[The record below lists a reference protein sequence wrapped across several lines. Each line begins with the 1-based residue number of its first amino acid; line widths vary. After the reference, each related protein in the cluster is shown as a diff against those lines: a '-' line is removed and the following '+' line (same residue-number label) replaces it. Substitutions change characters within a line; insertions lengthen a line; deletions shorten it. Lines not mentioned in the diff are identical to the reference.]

1 SPEAL
6 TYIFPEQHHASPRF
20 TTLHHAAPRCTTPHH
35 AASTRSL
42 ANTHPPLSSSPF
54 GHGALASSSS
64 RPSSRSASPGHL
76 CKSAPPTMNAAA
88 DLTPQTALTNG
99 GGEAHRQQL
108 NGNTSSDLHQVLEA
122 LQAIYATSSSNDT
135 RRQATEYLE
144 QAKRHPEAP
153 SHGHTLAL
161 DRSQPVQLRYY
172 GLTMLEYSI
181 KYSWEDF
188 TVDQGAM
195 LRGYVTEL
203 ASNITDDDPVYLRNK
218 VAQLWTEIAKRS
230 WGDEWLN
237 MDEQLVVLWSTSLH
251 HQAVILYVLETLSE
265 EVFNRE
271 DATAGLRGSDLGR
284 ACVEIF
290 TPLAVLQEQLPTRDK
305 SLGVRCGEDGWLRRL
320 CDNLDWCLGQDYQ
333 NEAALRTCAIK
344 TMNSLRA
351 VMPWIIPKAIAA
363 TQVIEAVCKAL
374 AVPVVE
380 IQLAAIEVL
389 QAIYGRHHLS
399 DTEFVELVCPMFTP
413 GSVSLLREVYNWTLT
428 DMDVNAIDDQKYMLC
443 KRLSELANS
452 LGLFI
457 EQKPQA
463 IPEGSDLAGVFGFL
477 YDIMRNP
484 SLVVSIPVL
493 HCWTKL
499 LRSRIVRD
507 SEVVNSMV
515 GGLLE
520 TCCARL
526 VRYEN
531 LPEDSEDVTLQF
543 LNEDIDTI
551 PERHAFLGNY
561 RRFCADVVETLVRR
575 TPAEAMEHILAQA
588 TSMLQNLYRDQPAFQ
603 PRTFSKNAY
612 PVLQV
617 DAQVT
622 VIEAALKGYMKWMQ
636 AHGEEAIPDDE
647 RTRNSLENSLE
658 QWGRQIL
665 QARFE
670 DPEVARKII
679 SLMSTLSTKAL
690 GDRPAFAL
698 SFLEYMLTIRLADD
712 TSFALYSDAVKDL
725 ERICSLEMQ
734 KLAMKFADDFMNV
747 YDQLEA
753 KINEMINDP
762 TTDERQRMAYSAF
775 LFIIIH
781 RCTTLERSVQEE
793 RMRQMLNRVKEAWRN
808 EEFSE
813 AISSFQSFCRILGM
827 GQLPDFLA
835 ANNFRGVQD
844 WSEQTLPSD
853 GQALQA
859 NILERSQHLP
869 LRLTKTLLAAST
881 EKLRDG
887 SPAYETAAALW
898 AEAIPVVLPNLLQLV
913 SHAQAFNDIDHNWSH
928 LPPELQ
934 QVIKRVLTDRF
945 WQAGISTESRDD
957 FFARVS
963 GSKTTFEGFA
973 STVRGT
979 VRQIRESSYYILYS
993 LTRFREFFYG
1003 IQDLPGPLSQALFG
1017 HAGALTAHHLSVL
1030 LTVSTHL
1037 IEGCPADLRPHFL
1050 PPMIQGLFRE
1060 LDRKISSEWNEV
1072 ARQIA
1077 ESGENDNLTDEMKT
1091 ESILRQLTYSSV
1103 SLVAVLLDSRQEFAR
1118 QDDGPRREPN
1128 APPMHTF
1135 ILSTPSVL
1143 EPILLFCTSTLRVR
1157 DTRSVITTIRV
1168 LRSLLP
1174 QIKSPSPIRSYF
1186 CNDILKSCISSLHE
1200 PYFVDCQKDLASM
1213 IAGIIHL
1220 DDAIPRGI
1228 ILSLP
1233 GMEDEGR
1240 VDRRLQKLR
1249 NGARDERSQRGVVL
1263 DLLQGVRGVGIHE
1276 QGRMLRRDGGGR
1288 TKLMEGY
1295 MRMEEDGPGAGVVVR
1310 GGSPGLSGV
1319 ADMFGGE

>member
-1 SPEAL
+1 
-6 TYIFPEQHHASPRF
+6 
-20 TTLHHAAPRCTTPHH
+20 
-35 AASTRSL
+35 
-42 ANTHPPLSSSPF
+42 
-54 GHGALASSSS
+54 
-64 RPSSRSASPGHL
+64 
-76 CKSAPPTMNAAA
+76 MNAAP
-88 DLTPQTALTNG
+88 DLTPQTAFTNG
-99 GGEAHRQQL
+99 GGEAHGQQL
-108 NGNTSSDLHQVLEA
+108 NGNSASDLSQVLEA
-122 LQAIYATSSSNDT
+122 LQAIYANSSTNDT

-144 QAKRHPEAP
+144 LAKRHPEAP
-153 SHGHTLAL
+153 SHGHTLAR
-161 DRSQPVQLRYY
+161 DRSQPTQLRYY

-181 KYSWEDF
+181 KYNWEDF
-188 TVDQGAM
+188 TVEQGTL
-195 LRGYVTEL
+195 LRGYVMEL
-203 ASNITDDDPVYLRNK
+203 AQTLSEADPVYLRNK
-218 VAQLWTEIAKRS
+218 VAQLWTEIAKRT
-230 WGDEWLN
+230 WGDDWLN
-237 MDEQLVVLWSTSLH
+237 MDEQLVALWSVSLH
-251 HQAVILYVLETLSE
+251 HQAVVLYVLETLSE

-290 TPLAVLQEQLPTRDK
+290 TPLVVLHEQLPTRDK
-305 SLGVRCGEDGWLRRL
+305 SLQVRCGEEGWLRRL
-320 CDNLDWCLGQDYQ
+320 CDNLAWCLGQDYQ
-333 NEAALRTCAIK
+333 NQEAIRTCAIK

-351 VMPWIIPKAIAA
+351 AMPWIIPKAIVA

-374 AVPVVE
+374 AVPIVE
-380 IQLAAIEVL
+380 IQLSAIEVL
-389 QAIYGRHHLS
+389 QAIYSRHHLS
-399 DTEFVELVCPMFTP
+399 NNEFVELVCPMFTP
-413 GSVSLLREVYNWTLT
+413 GSVSLLREVYNWTLA
-428 DMDVNAIDDQKYMLC
+428 DMDVNAIDDQKYTLC
-443 KRLSELANS
+443 KKLSELANS

-463 IPEGSDLAGVFGFL
+463 IPDGSDLPGIFGFL

-531 LPEDSEDVTLQF
+531 LPEESEDVTLQF
-543 LNEDIDTI
+543 LNEDIDTV

-575 TPAEAMEHILAQA
+575 TPVEALEHILAQA
-588 TSMLQNLYRDQPAFQ
+588 TSMLQNLYREHPAFQ

-622 VIEAALKGYMKWMQ
+622 VIEAALKGYMKWLQ
-636 AHGEEAIPDDE
+636 AQAEESTPENE
-647 RTRNSLENSLE
+647 RERISLENSLE

-670 DPEVARKII
+670 DPEIARKII

-725 ERICSLEMQ
+725 ERMCSLEMQ
-734 KLAMKFADDFMNV
+734 KLAMKFADDFMSV

-753 KINEMINDP
+753 KINEMISDP

-781 RCTTLERSVQEE
+781 RCTTLDRSTQEE
-793 RMRQMLNRVKEAWRN
+793 RMRQMLNQVKEAWRN
-808 EEFSE
+808 DEFTQ
-813 AISSFQSFCRILGM
+813 AISSLQSFCGVLGM

-835 ANNFRGVQD
+835 ANNFRAVQD
-844 WSEQTLPSD
+844 WSEQTLPGD

-898 AEAIPVVLPNLLQLV
+898 AEAIPVLLPNLLQLV

-963 GSKTTFEGFA
+963 GSKSTFEGFA

-993 LTRFREFFYG
+993 LTRFRDVFYG

-1037 IEGCPADLRPHFL
+1037 IEGCPPDLRAHFL

-1060 LDRKISSEWNEV
+1060 LDHKISSEWNEV
-1072 ARQIA
+1072 ARQVA

-1103 SLVAVLLDSRQEFAR
+1103 SLVAVLLDGRQEYTR
-1118 QDDGPRREPN
+1118 PEDEPRRDCN

-1135 ILSTPSVL
+1135 ILTTPSVL
-1143 EPILLFCTSTLRVR
+1143 EPILLFCTSTIRVH

-1174 QIKSPSPIRSYF
+1174 HFKSASPIRTYF
-1186 CNDILKSCISSLHE
+1186 CTDIFKSAISSLHE
-1200 PYFVDCQKDLASM
+1200 PYFVDCQKDLASL

-1220 DDAIPRGI
+1220 DEEVTRQIVLG
-1228 ILSLP
+1228 LP
-1233 GMEDEGR
+1233 GLEDGAR
-1240 VDRRLQKLR
+1240 VERRLARLR
-1249 NGARDERSQRGVVL
+1249 NGPRDERTQRSVVL

-1276 QGRMLRRDGGGR
+1276 QGKIRRSGAGAAGGAGAGAGAGAGVAKGR

-1295 MRMEEDGPGAGVVVR
+1295 MRMEEDTSQRIVR
-1310 GGSPGLSGV
+1310 GGSAELGGV
-1319 ADMFGGE
+1319 ADMFGGD